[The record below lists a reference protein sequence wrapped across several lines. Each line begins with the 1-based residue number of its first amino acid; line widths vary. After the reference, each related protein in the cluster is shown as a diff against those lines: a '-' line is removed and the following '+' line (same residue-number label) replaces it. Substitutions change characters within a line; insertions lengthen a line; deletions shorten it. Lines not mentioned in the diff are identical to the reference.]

1 MLEQIIYYINKYN
14 VEKNYAANDCSYMVK
29 EYIDTASEIWHL
41 LEENIHLPA
50 MYDAGQSG
58 WTDKIKEG
66 DYTGRNNEI
75 EKTDMAENNNA
86 LGKIRELDEIYDL
99 VVWMFEEA
107 GRKNVTD
114 RIMII
119 AAKKFFIKKYLIFIR
134 TRILYQFTK

>member
-1 MLEQIIYYINKYN
+1 M
-14 VEKNYAANDCSYMVK
+14 ANDCSYMVK

-66 DYTGRNNEI
+66 DYIGRNNEI

-107 GRKNVTD
+107 AEKMSQTD
-114 RIMII
+114 YDI
-119 AAKKFFIKKYLIFIR
+119 AAKE
-134 TRILYQFTK
+134 IL

>member
-1 MLEQIIYYINKYN
+1 MEFMENNSAKNKLCDIKSMLEQIIYYINKYN
-14 VEKNYAANDCSYMVK
+14 GEKNYAANDCSYMVK

-75 EKTDMAENNNA
+75 EKKQIWQ
-86 LGKIRELDEIYDL
+86 KI
-99 VVWMFEEA
+99 
-107 GRKNVTD
+107 
-114 RIMII
+114 IMH
-119 AAKKFFIKKYLIFIR
+119 
-134 TRILYQFTK
+134 